1 MKLLTVFVF
10 LVLSFKASAQC
21 TLTGTIHIDESQAYF
36 TTQPLCNTVG
46 YGITIPDTIE
56 VYWYFYCVE
65 NDTYEEV
72 VATSTD
78 TIYYTAGNIIV
89 TAKVKVWQMGIGWI
103 YLSPAPSYQLQ
114 GNGSECFELLSINTP
129 VPIDT
134 TTNTTINTPLTQAT
148 MDVYG
153 GVVEVTNGNG
163 VLFVFD
169 WLNMQ
174 ILYIKPFNQSITYDL
189 NQHHGIFVRVI
200 AVFQTYSLESDVI
213 YIE

>member
-1 MKLLTVFVF
+1 
-10 LVLSFKASAQC
+10 
-21 TLTGTIHIDESQAYF
+21 
-36 TTQPLCNTVG
+36 QPLCNTTG
-46 YGITIPDTIE
+46 YGITIPNTIE
-56 VYWYFYCVE
+56 VYWYFYCND

-103 YLSPAPSYQLQ
+103 YLSPAPSYQVQ
-114 GNGSECFELLSINTP
+114 GNNSECFELLSINTP